1 MEWPCFYTRF
11 YRNQLFIG
19 VMLKSCS
26 KNQNSHPTK
35 HLSLFGL
42 QVYRNGLQHGCFSET
57 FVRNYHTSFWQNSS
71 VNYFRF
77 TDIECSKQW
86 IFDKKWKSSIK
97 SFNLVTDGGLYDQ
110 KAFCKMKIYFYL
122 LLKTQKTQLQHF
134 HFIGGKSYDSGA

>member
-1 MEWPCFYTRF
+1 MSIFCYNGKGPYIKFGLEWPCFYTRF

-42 QVYRNGLQHGCFSET
+42 QVYRNGLQHGCFSEI

-71 VNYFRF
+71 VNYFWF

-86 IFDKKWKSSIK
+86 IFGSCIWTRNRLDCARCLFGTGVIK
-97 SFNLVTDGGLYDQ
+97 VIVS
-110 KAFCKMKIYFYL
+110 YL
-122 LLKTQKTQLQHF
+122 KRTN
-134 HFIGGKSYDSGA
+134 